1 MTMTHSEENFRPLDQ
16 SAIDDAIQLFFQEAK
31 DAGKAFDNG
40 EMRALSFRDFG
51 IDRRPGIVYCL
62 SGRVVEKEDGTK
74 LPVFTLAVSEN
85 ASPFVEKEARIDIQN
100 TLEGYLL
107 NHILAVDADNENE
120 ASPLTPR

>member
-1 MTMTHSEENFRPLDQ
+1 MTHSENIARQLDQ
-16 SAIDDAIQLFFQEAK
+16 SAIDAAIELFFNEAR
-31 DAGKAFDNG
+31 DAGKAYEQG

-51 IDRRPGIVYCL
+51 IERRPGIVYCL
-62 SGRVVEKEDGTK
+62 SGRVIEKEDGTK

-100 TLEGYLL
+100 TLEGYLH
-107 NHILAVDADNENE
+107 NHILAVDADHE